1 MVNHDYCCI
10 FAVIMKVI
18 TNFRNLEAKQSAVA
32 IGFFD
37 GVHKGHASLLQTLVQ
52 KAHERGLQS
61 VVITFSKHPREIL
74 GANYVPKLLT
84 IKDERTELLEKIG
97 IDLCIVLDADKD
109 LFDLSSK
116 YFMQH
121 YLVEKLNTKYLLIGH
136 DHHFGNDRE
145 NGFSYYKQLGDA
157 MGVEVEQAAA
167 IQVNNF
173 NVSSSMVRKALLD
186 GQVKQAGNYLGYSYF
201 INGTVVSG
209 QKVGRT
215 IGFPTANVAINDVH
229 KLLPKHG
236 VYAVRVKLNDDET
249 IYNGMLYIGER
260 PTFVTHSVAK
270 SIEVHLFNFTD
281 DIYHRRIHVE
291 FLEYVRDEAH
301 FDTPDSLAR
310 QLQQDK
316 IELETWFREQ
326 NF

>member
-1 MVNHDYCCI
+1 
-10 FAVIMKVI
+10 MKVI
-18 TNFRNLEAKQSAVA
+18 TNFKNIEPKNSAVA

-37 GVHKGHASLLQTLVQ
+37 GVHKGHASLLQTLIN
-52 KAHERGLQS
+52 KANEKGLQS

-84 IKDERTELLEKIG
+84 INSERIAILEKMG
-97 IDLCIVLDADKD
+97 VDVCIVLDADKE
-109 LFDLSSK
+109 LFELSSK

-121 YLVEKLNTKYLLIGH
+121 YLVEKLNTKYLLVGH

-145 NGFSYYKQLGDA
+145 NGYDYYKQLGES
-157 MGVEVEQAAA
+157 MGIEVEQGSAL
-167 IQVNNF
+167 QVNNL
-173 NVSSSMVRKALLD
+173 NVSSSMVRKALQD
-186 GQVKQAGNYLGYSYF
+186 GQVKQVANYLGYCYF
-201 INGTVVSG
+201 INGTVISG

-236 VYAVRVKLNDDET
+236 VYAVRAKLSDDDN

-260 PTFVTHSVAK
+260 PTFVTGSVAK
-270 SIEVHLFNFTD
+270 SIEVHLFNFSN
-281 DIYHRRIHVE
+281 DIYHRKISLE
-291 FLEYVRDEAH
+291 LLEYVRDEAR

-310 QLQQDK
+310 QLQKDRDDL
-316 IELETWFREQ
+316 LEWFKEQ

>member
-1 MVNHDYCCI
+1 
-10 FAVIMKVI
+10 MKVI
-18 TNFRNLEAKQSAVA
+18 TNFKNIEPKNSAVA

-37 GVHKGHASLLQTLVQ
+37 GVHKGHASLLQTLIN
-52 KAHERGLQS
+52 KANEKGLQS

-84 IKDERTELLEKIG
+84 INSERIAILEKMG
-97 IDLCIVLDADKD
+97 IDVCIVLDADKE
-109 LFDLSSK
+109 LFELSSK

-121 YLVEKLNTKYLLIGH
+121 HLVEKLNTKYLLVGH

-145 NGFSYYKQLGDA
+145 NGYDYYKQLGES
-157 MGVEVEQAAA
+157 MGIEVEQCSAL
-167 IQVNNF
+167 QVNNL
-173 NVSSSMVRKALLD
+173 NVSSSMVRKALQD
-186 GQVKQAGNYLGYSYF
+186 GQVKQAANYLGYCYF
-201 INGTVVSG
+201 INGTVISG

-236 VYAVRVKLNDDET
+236 VYAVRAKLSDDDN

-260 PTFVTHSVAK
+260 PTFVTGSVAK
-270 SIEVHLFNFTD
+270 SIEVHLFNFSN
-281 DIYHRRIHVE
+281 DIYHRKISLE
-291 FLEYVRDEAH
+291 LLEYVRDEAR

-310 QLQQDK
+310 QLQKDRDDL
-316 IELETWFREQ
+316 LEWFKEQ

>member
-1 MVNHDYCCI
+1 M
-10 FAVIMKVI
+10 
-18 TNFRNLEAKQSAVA
+18 
-32 IGFFD
+32 
-37 GVHKGHASLLQTLVQ
+37 
-52 KAHERGLQS
+52 
-61 VVITFSKHPREIL
+61 
-74 GANYVPKLLT
+74 
-84 IKDERTELLEKIG
+84 
-97 IDLCIVLDADKD
+97 
-109 LFDLSSK
+109 
-116 YFMQH
+116 
-121 YLVEKLNTKYLLIGH
+121 
-136 DHHFGNDRE
+136 
-145 NGFSYYKQLGDA
+145 
-157 MGVEVEQAAA
+157 
-167 IQVNNF
+167 
-173 NVSSSMVRKALLD
+173 
-186 GQVKQAGNYLGYSYF
+186 
-201 INGTVVSG
+201 
-209 QKVGRT
+209 GRT

-316 IELETWFREQ
+316 SELETWFREQ